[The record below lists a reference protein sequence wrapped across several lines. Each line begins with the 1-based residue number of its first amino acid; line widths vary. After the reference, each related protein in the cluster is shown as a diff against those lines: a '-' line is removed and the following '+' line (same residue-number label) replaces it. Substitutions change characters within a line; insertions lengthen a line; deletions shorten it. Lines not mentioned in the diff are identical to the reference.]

1 MGNSFGN
8 LFKISTWGESH
19 GGGIGVTIDG
29 CPPRLPLALED
40 IQVEL
45 DRRRPGQSEIT
56 TPRKESDSAEIVSG
70 VYEGYTLGTPIA
82 IYVPNGD
89 HRPEAY
95 KTMRD
100 AFRPSHAD
108 YTYQTKFGIR
118 NHEGGGRSSARETIG
133 RVAGGAIAKKILR
146 LAANIEIRAYI
157 SRVHDIEMPPSND
170 FPSLEQVEATPVR
183 CPHPETAQKMIER
196 IKAVRSEGDSVG
208 GIVECRIRNTP
219 VGLGAPVF
227 DRLEADLAKAM
238 MSIPATKGFEFGSG
252 FAGSLL
258 KGSEHNDLFVENADG
273 IRTASNRSGGV
284 QGGISNGEEIYFRV
298 AFKPTATI
306 LQNQSTVDTAGR
318 STELMGRGRHD
329 PCVVPRAIPIVE
341 SMAALVLIEHWMRQ
355 QAQCHSFKIQD

>member
-29 CPPRLPLALED
+29 CPPKVPLALED
-40 IQVEL
+40 IQVDL

-56 TPRKESDSAEIVSG
+56 TPRKESDTAEIVSG

-118 NHEGGGRSSARETIG
+118 NQEGADAHLPVKPSAGLPEARL
-133 RVAGGAIAKKILR
+133 RKILR

-157 SRVHDIEMPPSND
+157 SRVHDIEMPPTTD
-170 FPSLEQVEATPVR
+170 FLSLEEVEASPVR
-183 CPHPETAQKMIER
+183 CPHPETAQR
-196 IKAVRSEGDSVG
+196 
-208 GIVECRIRNTP
+208 
-219 VGLGAPVF
+219 
-227 DRLEADLAKAM
+227 
-238 MSIPATKGFEFGSG
+238 
-252 FAGSLL
+252 
-258 KGSEHNDLFVENADG
+258 
-273 IRTASNRSGGV
+273 
-284 QGGISNGEEIYFRV
+284 
-298 AFKPTATI
+298 
-306 LQNQSTVDTAGR
+306 
-318 STELMGRGRHD
+318 
-329 PCVVPRAIPIVE
+329 
-341 SMAALVLIEHWMRQ
+341 
-355 QAQCHSFKIQD
+355 